1 MVIMSDK
8 VMFIGDPNPSHAI
21 DTFFHGICEVLGE
34 ENVYEFPPE
43 IKYHSNY
50 TLDPY
55 NFWTV
60 KNSKTTS
67 LEGHIRGYQFYVD
80 VFNNPDSGFKYIFCV
95 NRPHLE
101 SVYSTRRYPSL
112 YTLVQLLN
120 DIKPERFKDIAI
132 IFMEEEGDPFLYGH
146 NEIYIKYFQNPTI
159 PQSNGSMKQYP
170 SVFEKID
177 LWLKVDFI
185 RKYVKYPEKVFP
197 LYISAPED
205 KLLKMVDNKIL
216 PFEERK
222 YDVCFISGIHHQD
235 RIKYYDILNSQ
246 LKVGNNILFCDRDN
260 SLCGLKDYFN
270 YLNNSKIAI
279 SVRGGEYS
287 NTRNIEGPYLG
298 CALFTQKLE
307 IEIVNDYVDNHSAIF
322 FDETNLIKKLTEYI
336 NDQDKL
342 KSLCENSRNH
352 CLQYHTTES
361 RASYYLNKI
370 KNIKNW

>member
-1 MVIMSDK
+1 MSIPGAARSA
-8 VMFIGDPNPSHAI
+8 FQEPQR
-21 DTFFHGICEVLGE
+21 
-34 ENVYEFPPE
+34 
-43 IKYHSNY
+43 
-50 TLDPY
+50 PY
-55 NFWTV
+55 PQPWRGQGAPKSLQKAPRAT
-60 KNSKTTS
+60 SKK
-67 LEGHIRGYQFYVD
+67 H
-80 VFNNPDSGFKYIFCV
+80 
-95 NRPHLE
+95 
-101 SVYSTRRYPSL
+101 
-112 YTLVQLLN
+112 
-120 DIKPERFKDIAI
+120 
-132 IFMEEEGDPFLYGH
+132 
-146 NEIYIKYFQNPTI
+146 
-159 PQSNGSMKQYP
+159 
-170 SVFEKID
+170 
-177 LWLKVDFI
+177 
-185 RKYVKYPEKVFP
+185 
-197 LYISAPED
+197 
-205 KLLKMVDNKIL
+205 
-216 PFEERK
+216 
-222 YDVCFISGIHHQD
+222 
-235 RIKYYDILNSQ
+235 LNSQ